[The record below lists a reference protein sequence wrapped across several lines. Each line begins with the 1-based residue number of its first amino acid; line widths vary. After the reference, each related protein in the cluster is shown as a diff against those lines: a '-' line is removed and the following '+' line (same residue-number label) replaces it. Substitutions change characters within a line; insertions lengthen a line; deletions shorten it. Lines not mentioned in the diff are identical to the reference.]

1 MVGSTSSGEEAMPA
15 VSSSFRQTGARTTI
29 SRRVRSIGR
38 LGVTLKLV
46 MPQPSDAW
54 QEGMALAFA
63 FAFLEKDKLDYITG
77 PILEGFAANFR
88 TEGSSAGGWQR
99 LALRTIWERTEL
111 LHSEGFAGQGR
122 GNLVPGFTAEHPI
135 LQRTGDYMRSWT
147 QRSHP
152 KHGHEFERYGQA
164 SVIVKEGSDDYRAED
179 LSLGEG
185 RLPARPVH
193 FIDGLYEAS
202 IGAKIEAMLTK
213 YVETVHP

>member
-1 MVGSTSSGEEAMPA
+1 MP
-15 VSSSFRQTGARTTI
+15 VTSSSFKQTRARTTI
-29 SRRVRSIGR
+29 RRSVRSFGR
-38 LGVTLKLV
+38 VKISLKLV
-46 MPQPSDAW
+46 MPSPSDAW
-54 QEGMALAFA
+54 QEGIALSLAFN
-63 FAFLEKDKLDYITG
+63 FLERDKLDYITG

-99 LALRTIWERTEL
+99 LALRTVWERTEL

-152 KHGHEFERYGQA
+152 DHGHEMQRYGQA
-164 SVIVKEGSDDYRAED
+164 SMTIKEGSDDYRAEA

-193 FIDGLYEAS
+193 YIDGLYETS
-202 IGAKIEAMLTK
+202 IGAKIGAMLTK
-213 YVETVHP
+213 YVQTVHP